1 MKELEKVRLF
11 KYMTPQEVSWML
23 VRWQSR
29 EVPEGSV
36 IVKEGT
42 TGDEM
47 FIIESGRVEIYLVR
61 GDVVLLLTELQ
72 ESFFFGE
79 MSIMTDKPRSVTVK
93 AKTDTR
99 LLVLKKRDFTDVVN
113 ENPKVAAKFLQAMTE
128 DLCNRILTTNRN
140 LENYF
145 LINQAIVD
153 NKSFRDLYILAQKA
167 PSSSG

>member
-1 MKELEKVRLF
+1 VKELEKVRFF

-23 VRWQSR
+23 VRWQNR
-29 EVPEGSV
+29 EVLEGSV
-36 IVKEGT
+36 IIKEGT

-61 GDVVLLLTELQ
+61 GDVVLLMTELQ

-79 MSIMTDKPRSVTVK
+79 MSIMTDKPRSVTAK

-99 LLVLKKRDFTDVVN
+99 LLVLKKRDFLDVVN
-113 ENPKVAAKFLQAMTE
+113 ENPKVAAKFLLAMTE
-128 DLCNRILTTNRN
+128 DLSNRIIATNKN

-153 NKSFRDLYILAQKA
+153 NKSFKDLYILAQKA